1 MIGCY
6 VSFITGMMVGIE
18 LAEYEDSEFLII
30 DLLIVQIMFEW
41 ENK

>member
-18 LAEYEDSEFLII
+18 LAEYEDSNFLII
-30 DLLIVQIMFEW
+30 DLFIVQIMFEW

>member
-18 LAEYEDSEFLII
+18 LADYEDSNFLII
-30 DLLIVQIMFEW
+30 DLFIVQIMFEW

>member
-18 LAEYEDSEFLII
+18 LADYEDSNFLII
-30 DLLIVQIMFEW
+30 DLFIVQIMFEW
-41 ENK
+41 ER

>member
-18 LAEYEDSEFLII
+18 MTEYEDSNFLII
-30 DLLIVQIMFEW
+30 DLFIVQIMFEW
-41 ENK
+41 EK

>member
-18 LAEYEDSEFLII
+18 LADYEDSNFLII
-30 DLLIVQIMFEW
+30 DLFIVQIMFEW
-41 ENK
+41 ERK

>member
-18 LAEYEDSEFLII
+18 LAEYEDSNYLII
-30 DLLIVQIMFEW
+30 DLFIVQIMFEW
-41 ENK
+41 EK

>member
-18 LAEYEDSEFLII
+18 LADHEDSNYLII
-30 DLLIVQIMFEW
+30 NLFIVQIMIEW
-41 ENK
+41 EK